1 MKKFFTLLLAVISTM
16 TAFAQ
21 TEPAIELQAEV
32 DGNTRTF
39 SIGLATEGTVQIDWG
54 NGEKVTSEKLPVYD
68 SKYSTM
74 TMKEVTGTVVGDGK
88 VKIYGDNIVGFGCP
102 SRVDGGAQVLSLD
115 VTKATAL
122 KDLTANANKLTSIDL
137 TKNTELE
144 KLTIANNQLTSIYIS
159 KCTKLTELIINN
171 NLLTAIDITKNQ
183 ALQNLTISQN
193 KFTGELDLSTNPAL
207 RNVYALN
214 MELNSVKI
222 GNNTASAP
230 RFSFNNNKL
239 TSIDASGIQ
248 DAGNATL
255 FLIGN
260 QLTEI
265 KLPSAKMNTLNIS
278 KNNFTLATLPAP
290 DATTATKKFTYAP
303 QNDYAIAESYKVG
316 DVLDLSSQTSA
327 TLNTQ
332 FAVYKSDKTALTEGT
347 DYTVADGKITFLTA
361 QEAVYV
367 TMSSALYSKFT
378 GTSIYKTTVT
388 KVEGSTGINAVTAQG
403 VKVSTAGNE
412 ISISG
417 LSQGDAVTVAN
428 LGGAV
433 VANFHANSANAH
445 VQAAKGLYIVSIN
458 GKAIKV
464 AL

>member
-54 NGEKVTSEKLPVYD
+54 NGEKVTSEVIPAFDGWNQVNV
-68 SKYSTM
+68 S
-74 TMKEVTGTVVGDGK
+74 GTVSGEGK
-88 VKIYGDNIVGFGCP
+88 VKIYGDNIVCFEC
-102 SRVDGGAQVLSLD
+102 SSTVKGAKVLSLD
-115 VTKATAL
+115 VTKATSL
-122 KDLTANANKLTSIDL
+122 KDLTANTNKLTAIDL
-137 TKNTELE
+137 TKNTELKE
-144 KLTIANNQLTSIYIS
+144 LNIDHNHLTSIDIS
-159 KCTKLTELIINN
+159 KCTQLTTLVINN

-183 ALQNLTISQN
+183 ALRTLKIGQN
-193 KFTGELDLSTNPAL
+193 KLAGELDLSTNPTIKA
-207 RNVYALN
+207 VYAFD

-222 GNNTASAP
+222 GNNTASNP
-230 RFSFNNNKL
+230 YFSFNYNKL
-239 TSIDASGIQ
+239 TSIDASGIN
-248 DAGNATL
+248 DAKNATL
-255 FLIGN
+255 LLIGN

-265 KLPSAKMNTLNIS
+265 KLPSAKMSILRIS

-290 DATTATKKFTYAP
+290 TVAKTFTYAP
-303 QNDYAIAESYKVG
+303 QNDYVIAESYKVG

-367 TMSSALYSKFT
+367 TMRSALYSMFT

-403 VKVSTAGNE
+403 VKISTAGNE
-412 ISISG
+412 ISITG

>member
-39 SIGLATEGTVQIDWG
+39 TIGLATEGTVQIDWG
-54 NGEKVTSEKLPVYD
+54 NGEKVTSEVIPAYD
-68 SKYSTM
+68 GYNQ
-74 TMKEVTGTVVGDGK
+74 VNVFGTVSGDGK
-88 VKIYGDNIVGFGCP
+88 VKIYGDNIVYFECS
-102 SRVDGGAQVLSLD
+102 SRVDGAQVLSLD
-115 VTKATAL
+115 VTKATTL
-122 KDLTANANKLTSIDL
+122 KDLTANTNKLTAIDL

-144 KLTIANNQLTSIYIS
+144 KLTINNNQLTSIDIS
-159 KCTKLTELIINN
+159 KCTKLTTLDITN

-183 ALQNLTISQN
+183 ALQTLRIGQN
-193 KFTGELDLSTNPAL
+193 KLTGDLDLSTNPTIKS
-207 RNVYALN
+207 VYALTN
-214 MELNSVKI
+214 ELTSVKI
-222 GNNTASAP
+222 GNNTASKP
-230 RFSFNNNKL
+230 YFSFNYNKL
-239 TSIDASGIQ
+239 TSIDASGIN
-248 DAGNATL
+248 DAKNATL

-265 KLPSAKMNTLNIS
+265 KLPATQMKSLNIS
-278 KNNFTLATLPAP
+278 KNNFTLATLP
-290 DATTATKKFTYAP
+290 DATTTAKGFTYAP
-303 QNDYAIAESYKVG
+303 QNDYVIAESYKVG

-367 TMSSALYSKFT
+367 TMSTALYSKFT
-378 GTSIYKTTVT
+378 GTSVYKTTIT

-403 VKVSTAGNE
+403 VKISTAGNE

>member
-1 MKKFFTLLLAVISTM
+1 MKKFFTLLLVVISTM

-32 DGNTRTF
+32 DGNTRTLT
-39 SIGLATEGTVQIDWG
+39 IGLGVEGTVQIDWG
-54 NGEKVTSEKLPVYD
+54 NGEKVTSEVIPAFDGWNQVN
-68 SKYSTM
+68 
-74 TMKEVTGTVVGDGK
+74 VFGTVSGDGK
-88 VKIYGDNIVGFGCP
+88 VKIYGDNIVFFECS
-102 SRVDGGAQVLSLD
+102 SRVDGAQVLSLD
-115 VTKATAL
+115 VTKATTL
-122 KDLTANANKLTSIDL
+122 KDLTANTNKLTSIDL

-144 KLTIANNQLTSIYIS
+144 KLTINNNQLTSIDIS
-159 KCTKLTELIINN
+159 KCTKLTTLDITN

-183 ALQNLTISQN
+183 ALQTLRISQN
-193 KFTGELDLSTNPAL
+193 KFAGELDLSTNPTIKL
-207 RNVYALN
+207 VYALG

-222 GNNTASAP
+222 GNNTASKP
-230 RFSFNNNKL
+230 LFSLNNNKL

-255 FLIGN
+255 NLVGN

-265 KLPSAKMNTLNIS
+265 KLPSAKMKTLNIS
-278 KNNFTLATLPAP
+278 KNNFTLATLP
-290 DATTATKKFTYAP
+290 DATTTAKGFTYAP
-303 QNDYAIAESYKVG
+303 QNDYVIAESYKVG

-332 FAVYKSDKTALTEGT
+332 FAVYKSNKTALTEGT

-367 TMSSALYSKFT
+367 TMSSALYSKFA
-378 GTSIYKTTVT
+378 GTNIYKTTVT

-445 VQAAKGLYIVSIN
+445 VQAAKGLYIVSVN

>member
-39 SIGLATEGTVQIDWG
+39 TIGLATEGTVQIDWG
-54 NGEKVTSEKLPVYD
+54 NGEKVTSEVIPAFSGNNWVNV
-68 SKYSTM
+68 S
-74 TMKEVTGTVVGDGK
+74 GTVSGDGK
-88 VKIYGDNIVGFGCP
+88 VKIYGDNIVYFECS
-102 SRVDGGAQVLSLD
+102 SRVDGAQVLSLD
-115 VTKATAL
+115 VTKATTL
-122 KDLTANANKLTSIDL
+122 KDLTAYTNKLASIDL
-137 TKNTELE
+137 TKSTELE
-144 KLTIANNQLTSIYIS
+144 KLTIYSNQLTSIDIS
-159 KCTKLTELIINN
+159 KCTKLTTLDITN

-183 ALQNLTISQN
+183 ALQTLKIGQN
-193 KFTGELDLSTNPAL
+193 KLAGELDLSTNPTIKA
-207 RNVYALN
+207 VYAFD

-222 GNNTASAP
+222 GNNTASKP
-230 RFSFNNNKL
+230 YFSFNYNKL
-239 TSIDASGIQ
+239 TSIDASGIN
-248 DAGNATL
+248 DTKNAIL

-265 KLPSAKMNTLNIS
+265 KLPSTKMKTLNIS

-290 DATTATKKFTYAP
+290 DATTTAKGFTYAP
-303 QNDYAIAESYKVG
+303 QNNYVIAESYKVG

-347 DYTVADGKITFLTA
+347 DYTVTDGKITFLTA

-417 LSQGDAVTVAN
+417 LAQGDAVIVAN

>member
-1 MKKFFTLLLAVISTM
+1 MKKIFTLLLAVISTM

-32 DGNTRTF
+32 DGNTRTLT
-39 SIGLATEGTVQIDWG
+39 IGLGVEGTVQIDWG
-54 NGEKVTSEKLPVYD
+54 NGEKVSSEVIPAYD
-68 SKYSTM
+68 DYNQ
-74 TMKEVTGTVVGDGK
+74 VNIYGTVSGDGK
-88 VKIYGDNIVGFGCP
+88 VKIYGDNIVYFECS
-102 SRVDGGAQVLSLD
+102 SRVDGAQVLSLD
-115 VTKATAL
+115 VTKATTL
-122 KDLTANANKLTSIDL
+122 KDLTANTNKLTSIDL
-137 TKNTELE
+137 TKNTELT
-144 KLTIANNQLTSIYIS
+144 KLTINNNQLTNIDIS
-159 KCTKLTELIINN
+159 KCTQLTTLDITN
-171 NLLTAIDITKNQ
+171 NLLAAIDITKNL
-183 ALQNLTISQN
+183 ALQTLRIGQN
-193 KFTGELDLSTNPAL
+193 KLAGELDLSTNPTIMS
-207 RNVYALN
+207 VYALKN
-214 MELNSVKI
+214 ELTSVKI
-222 GNNTASAP
+222 GNNTASKP
-230 RFSFNNNKL
+230 YFSFNENKL
-239 TSIDASGIQ
+239 TSFDASGIK

-255 FLIGN
+255 FLISN

-265 KLPSAKMNTLNIS
+265 TLPSTKMKSINIS
-278 KNNFTLATLPAP
+278 KNNFTIATLPA
-290 DATTATKKFTYAP
+290 TTVAKTLTYAP
-303 QNDYAIAESYKVG
+303 QADYAIAETYKVG
-316 DVLDLSSQTSA
+316 DVLDLSSLTNA

-332 FAVYKSDKTALTEGT
+332 FQVMKSDKTPLTEGT
-347 DYTVADGKITFLTA
+347 DYTIADGKITFLTA
-361 QEAVYV
+361 QDAVYI
-367 TMSSALYSKFT
+367 TMTSTLYPKFT
-378 GTSIYKTTVT
+378 GTNIYKTTVT

>member
-32 DGNTRTF
+32 DGNTRTLT
-39 SIGLATEGTVQIDWG
+39 IGLATEGTVQIDWG
-54 NGEKVTSEKLPVYD
+54 NGEKVTSENIPAYDGWIQVDVY
-68 SKYSTM
+68 
-74 TMKEVTGTVVGDGK
+74 GTVSGEGK
-88 VKIYGDNIVGFGCP
+88 VKIYGDNIVYFECS
-102 SRVDGGAQVLSLD
+102 SRVDGAQVLSLD

-122 KDLTANANKLTSIDL
+122 KDLTANTNKLTSIDL
-137 TKNTELE
+137 TKNIELT
-144 KLTIANNQLTSIYIS
+144 KLTINNNQLTNIDIS
-159 KCTKLTELIINN
+159 KCTQLTTLDISN

-183 ALQNLTISQN
+183 ALQTLRIGQN
-193 KFTGELDLSTNPAL
+193 KLTGELDLSTNPTIKL
-207 RNVYALN
+207 VYALG

-222 GNNTASAP
+222 GNNTASKP
-230 RFSFNNNKL
+230 LFSLNNNKL

-255 FLIGN
+255 NLMGN

-265 KLPSAKMNTLNIS
+265 KLPSAKMKTLNIS

-290 DATTATKKFTYAP
+290 DATTAARGFSYAP
-303 QNDYAIAESYKVG
+303 QNDYVIAESYKVG

-361 QEAVYV
+361 QEEVYV
-367 TMSSALYSKFT
+367 AMSSALYSKFT
-378 GTSIYKTTVT
+378 GTNIYKTTVT

-403 VKVSTAGNE
+403 VKVITAGNE

-433 VANFHANSANAH
+433 VASFHANSANAH

>member
-39 SIGLATEGTVQIDWG
+39 TIGLATEGTVQIDWG
-54 NGEKVTSEKLPVYD
+54 GNGEKVTSEVIPAYD
-68 SKYSTM
+68 GWNQVNVS
-74 TMKEVTGTVVGDGK
+74 GTVSGDRK
-88 VKIYGDNIVGFGCP
+88 VKIYGDNIVYFECS
-102 SRVDGGAQVLSLD
+102 SRVDGAQVLSLD
-115 VTKATAL
+115 VTKATTL
-122 KDLTANANKLTSIDL
+122 KDLTANTNKLASIDL

-144 KLTIANNQLTSIYIS
+144 KLTINNNQLTSIDIS
-159 KCTKLTELIINN
+159 KCTKLTTLDITN

-183 ALQNLTISQN
+183 ALQTLRIGQN
-193 KFTGELDLSTNPAL
+193 KLTGDLDLSTNPTIKS
-207 RNVYALN
+207 VYALTN
-214 MELNSVKI
+214 ELTSVKI
-222 GNNTASAP
+222 GNNTASKP
-230 RFSFNNNKL
+230 YFSFNYNKL
-239 TSIDASGIQ
+239 TSIDASGIN
-248 DAGNATL
+248 DAKNAIL

-265 KLPSAKMNTLNIS
+265 KLPSAQMKTLNIS
-278 KNNFTLATLPAP
+278 KNNFTLATLP
-290 DATTATKKFTYAP
+290 DATTAAKGFTYAP
-303 QNDYAIAESYKVG
+303 QNDYVIAESYKVG

-388 KVEGSTGINAVTAQG
+388 KVEGSTGINAVTAHG
-403 VKVSTAGNE
+403 VKISTAGNE

-464 AL
+464 SL

>member
-39 SIGLATEGTVQIDWG
+39 TIGLATEGTVQIDWG
-54 NGEKVTSEKLPVYD
+54 NGEKVTSEVIPAYD
-68 SKYSTM
+68 GYNQ
-74 TMKEVTGTVVGDGK
+74 VNVFGTVSGDGK
-88 VKIYGDNIVGFGCP
+88 VKIYGDNIVYFECS
-102 SRVDGGAQVLSLD
+102 SRVDGAQVLSLD
-115 VTKATAL
+115 VTKATTL
-122 KDLTANANKLTSIDL
+122 KDLTANTNKLASMDL

-144 KLTIANNQLTSIYIS
+144 KLTINNNQLTSIDIS
-159 KCTKLTELIINN
+159 KCTKLTTLDITN

-183 ALQNLTISQN
+183 ALQTLRIGQN
-193 KFTGELDLSTNPAL
+193 KLAGELDLSTIPTLKTVAAL
-207 RNVYALN
+207 TN
-214 MELNSVKI
+214 ELTSVKI
-222 GNNTASAP
+222 GNNTASKP
-230 RFSFNNNKL
+230 WFSFNYNKL
-239 TSIDASGIQ
+239 TSIDASGIN
-248 DAGNATL
+248 DAKNATL
-255 FLIGN
+255 FLTGN

-265 KLPSAKMNTLNIS
+265 KLPATQMKSLNIT

-290 DATTATKKFTYAP
+290 SVAKFFTYAP
-303 QNDYAIAESYKVG
+303 QNDYVIAESYKVG

-403 VKVSTAGNE
+403 VKISTAGNE

>member
-39 SIGLATEGTVQIDWG
+39 SIGLTTEGTVQIDWG
-54 NGEKVTSEKLPVYD
+54 NGEKVTSEVIPAFDGWNWVD
-68 SKYSTM
+68 IS
-74 TMKEVTGTVVGDGK
+74 GTVSGEGK
-88 VKIYGDNIVGFGCP
+88 VKIYGDNIVYFECS
-102 SRVDGGAQVLSLD
+102 SRVDGAQVLSLD
-115 VTKATAL
+115 VTKTTTL
-122 KDLTANANKLTSIDL
+122 KDLTANTNKLASIDL

-144 KLTIANNQLTSIYIS
+144 KLTIGNNQLTSIDIS
-159 KCTKLTELIINN
+159 KCTKLTTLDITN

-183 ALQNLTISQN
+183 ALQNLTISKN
-193 KFTGELDLSTNPAL
+193 KFAGELDLSTNPAL

-230 RFSFNNNKL
+230 RFSLNNNKL
-239 TSIDASGIQ
+239 TNIDASGIN
-248 DAGNATL
+248 DAKYATL
-255 FLIGN
+255 LLIGN

-265 KLPSAKMNTLNIS
+265 KLPSTKMKILNIS
-278 KNNFTLATLPAP
+278 KNNFTLATLP
-290 DATTATKKFTYAP
+290 DATTAAKNFTYAP

-403 VKVSTAGNE
+403 VKISTAGNE

>member
-54 NGEKVTSEKLPVYD
+54 NGEKVTSEVIPAFDGWNQVNV
-68 SKYSTM
+68 S
-74 TMKEVTGTVVGDGK
+74 GTVSGEGK
-88 VKIYGDNIVGFGCP
+88 VKIYGDNIVCFEC
-102 SRVDGGAQVLSLD
+102 SSTVKGAKVLSLD

-122 KDLTANANKLTSIDL
+122 KDLTANTNKLTSIDL

-144 KLTIANNQLTSIYIS
+144 KLTISNNQLTSIDIS
-159 KCTKLTELIINN
+159 KCTKLTTLDITN
-171 NLLTAIDITKNQ
+171 NLLAAIDITKNL
-183 ALQNLTISQN
+183 ALQTLRIGQN
-193 KFTGELDLSTNPAL
+193 KLAGELDLSTNPTLKTVVAL
-207 RNVYALN
+207 TN
-214 MELNSVKI
+214 ELTSVKI
-222 GNNTASAP
+222 GNNTASKP
-230 RFSFNNNKL
+230 WFSFNYNKL
-239 TSIDASGIQ
+239 TSIDASGIN
-248 DAGNATL
+248 DAKNATL

-265 KLPSAKMNTLNIS
+265 KLPATQMKSLNIT

-290 DATTATKKFTYAP
+290 SVAKFFTYAP
-303 QNDYAIAESYKVG
+303 QNDYVIAESYKVG

-445 VQAAKGLYIVSIN
+445 VQAAKGLYIVSVN

>member
-32 DGNTRTF
+32 DGNTRTLT
-39 SIGLATEGTVQIDWG
+39 IGLGVEGTVQIDWG
-54 NGEKVTSEKLPVYD
+54 NGEKVTSEVIPAYD
-68 SKYSTM
+68 GYNQ
-74 TMKEVTGTVVGDGK
+74 VNVFGTVSGDGK
-88 VKIYGDNIVGFGCP
+88 VKIYGDNIVYFECS
-102 SRVDGGAQVLSLD
+102 SRVDGAQVLSLD
-115 VTKATAL
+115 VTKATTL
-122 KDLTANANKLTSIDL
+122 KDLTANTNKLTAIDL

-144 KLTIANNQLTSIYIS
+144 KLTINNNQLTSIDIS
-159 KCTKLTELIINN
+159 KCTKLTTLDITN

-183 ALQNLTISQN
+183 ALQTLRIGQN
-193 KFTGELDLSTNPAL
+193 KFTGELDLSTNPTIKS
-207 RNVYALN
+207 VYAQTN
-214 MELNSVKI
+214 ELTAVKI
-222 GNNTASAP
+222 GNNTAKRP
-230 RFSFNNNKL
+230 NFSFNENKL
-239 TSIDASGIQ
+239 TSFDATGIE
-248 DAGNATL
+248 DAANAIL

-265 KLPSAKMNTLNIS
+265 KLPSMKMQALNIS
-278 KNNFTLATLPAP
+278 KNNFTLATLP
-290 DATTATKKFTYAP
+290 DATTAAKKFTYAP
-303 QNDYAIAESYKVG
+303 QNDYVIPESYKVG

-367 TMSSALYSKFT
+367 TMSSATYSKFT
-378 GTSIYKTTVT
+378 GTNIYKTTVT

-433 VANFHANSANAH
+433 VANFHASSANAH

>member
-39 SIGLATEGTVQIDWG
+39 SIGLATKGTVQIDWG
-54 NGEKVTSEKLPVYD
+54 NGEKVTSEVIPAFDGWNQVNV
-68 SKYSTM
+68 S
-74 TMKEVTGTVVGDGK
+74 GTVSGEGK
-88 VKIYGDNIVGFGCP
+88 VKIYGDNIVCFEC
-102 SRVDGGAQVLSLD
+102 SSTVKGAKVLSLD

-122 KDLTANANKLTSIDL
+122 KDLTANTNKLTAIDL

-144 KLTIANNQLTSIYIS
+144 KLYININQLTSIDIS
-159 KCTKLTELIINN
+159 KCTKLTTLNIEE

-183 ALQNLTISQN
+183 ALQTLRISQN
-193 KFTGELDLSTNPAL
+193 KFAGELDLSTNPTIKF
-207 RNVYALN
+207 VYALG

-230 RFSFNNNKL
+230 YFSFNNNKL

-255 FLIGN
+255 WLMGN

-265 KLPSAKMNTLNIS
+265 KLPSAKMKNLNIS

-290 DATTATKKFTYAP
+290 SVAKTFNYAP
-303 QNDYAIAESYKVG
+303 QNDYVIAESYKVG
-316 DVLDLSSQTSA
+316 DVLDLSSQTNA

-361 QEAVYV
+361 QETVYV

-388 KVEGSTGINAVTAQG
+388 KVEGSTGINVVTAQG

-445 VQAAKGLYIVSIN
+445 VQAAKGLYIVSVN

>member
-32 DGNTRTF
+32 DGNTRTLT
-39 SIGLATEGTVQIDWG
+39 IGLGVEGTVQIDWG
-54 NGEKVTSEKLPVYD
+54 NGEKVTSEVIPAYD
-68 SKYSTM
+68 GWNQVNVS
-74 TMKEVTGTVVGDGK
+74 GTVSGDGK
-88 VKIYGDNIVGFGCP
+88 VKIYGDNIVYFECS
-102 SRVDGGAQVLSLD
+102 SRKDGAKVLSLD
-115 VTKATAL
+115 VTKATTL
-122 KDLTANANKLTSIDL
+122 KDLTAYTNKLASIDL

-144 KLTIANNQLTSIYIS
+144 KLTIYSNQLTSIDIS
-159 KCTKLTELIINN
+159 KCTKLTTLDIKN

-183 ALQNLTISQN
+183 ALQYLAISEN
-193 KFTGELDLSTNPAL
+193 KFAGELDLSTNPAL

-222 GNNTASAP
+222 GNNTASKP
-230 RFSFNNNKL
+230 LFSLNNNKL

-255 FLIGN
+255 NLIDN

-265 KLPSAKMNTLNIS
+265 KLPSAKMKNLNIS
-278 KNNFTLATLPAP
+278 KNNFTLATLP
-290 DATTATKKFTYAP
+290 DATTAAKNFTYAP
-303 QNDYAIAESYKVG
+303 QNDYVIAESYKVG

-332 FAVYKSDKTALTEGT
+332 FAVYKSDKTALKEGT
-347 DYTVADGKITFLTA
+347 DYTVTDGKITFLTA

-367 TMSSALYSKFT
+367 TMSSALYSKFA
-378 GTSIYKTTVT
+378 GTSIYKTTIT

-403 VKVSTAGNE
+403 VKVSTVGNE

>member
-32 DGNTRTF
+32 DGNTRTLT
-39 SIGLATEGTVQIDWG
+39 IGLGVEGTVQIDWG
-54 NGEKVTSEKLPVYD
+54 NGEKVTSEVIPAYD
-68 SKYSTM
+68 GWNQ
-74 TMKEVTGTVVGDGK
+74 VNVFGTVSGDGK
-88 VKIYGDNIVGFGCP
+88 VKIYGDNIVYFECS
-102 SRVDGGAQVLSLD
+102 SRVDGAQVLSLD
-115 VTKATAL
+115 VTKATTL
-122 KDLTANANKLTSIDL
+122 KDLTANTNKLASIDL

-144 KLTIANNQLTSIYIS
+144 KLTINNNQLTSIDIS
-159 KCTKLTELIINN
+159 KCTKLTTLDITN

-183 ALQNLTISQN
+183 ALQTLRIGQN
-193 KFTGELDLSTNPAL
+193 KLAGELDLSTNPTIKS
-207 RNVYALN
+207 VYALTN
-214 MELNSVKI
+214 ELTSIKI
-222 GNNTASAP
+222 GNNTASKP
-230 RFSFNNNKL
+230 YFSFNYNKL
-239 TSIDASGIQ
+239 TSIDASGIN
-248 DAGNATL
+248 DAKNAIL

-265 KLPSAKMNTLNIS
+265 KLPSAQMKTLNIS
-278 KNNFTLATLPAP
+278 KNNFTLATLP
-290 DATTATKKFTYAP
+290 DATTTAKGFTYAP
-303 QNDYAIAESYKVG
+303 QNDYVIAESYKVG

>member
-32 DGNTRTF
+32 DGNTRTLT
-39 SIGLATEGTVQIDWG
+39 IGLGVEGTVQIDWG
-54 NGEKVTSEKLPVYD
+54 NGEKVTSEVIPAFDGWNQVD
-68 SKYSTM
+68 VS
-74 TMKEVTGTVVGDGK
+74 GTVSGDGK
-88 VKIYGDNIVGFGCP
+88 VKIYGDNIVYFECS
-102 SRVDGGAQVLSLD
+102 SRVDGAQVLSLD
-115 VTKATAL
+115 VTKATTL
-122 KDLTANANKLTSIDL
+122 KDLTANTNKLASIDL

-144 KLTIANNQLTSIYIS
+144 KLTINNNQLTSIDIS
-159 KCTKLTELIINN
+159 KCTKLTTLDITN

-183 ALQNLTISQN
+183 ALQTLRIGQN
-193 KFTGELDLSTNPAL
+193 KLTGDLDLSTNPTIKS
-207 RNVYALN
+207 VYALTN
-214 MELNSVKI
+214 ELTSIKI
-222 GNNTASAP
+222 GNNTASKP
-230 RFSFNNNKL
+230 YFSFNYNKL
-239 TSIDASGIQ
+239 TSIDASGIN
-248 DAGNATL
+248 DAKNAIL

-265 KLPSAKMNTLNIS
+265 KLPSAQMKTLNIS
-278 KNNFTLATLPAP
+278 KNNFTLATLP
-290 DATTATKKFTYAP
+290 DATTAAKGFTYAP
-303 QNDYAIAESYKVG
+303 QNDYVIAESYKVG

-403 VKVSTAGNE
+403 VKVSTAGNA

>member
-39 SIGLATEGTVQIDWG
+39 TIGLATEGTVQIDWG
-54 NGEKVTSEKLPVYD
+54 NGEKVTSEVIPAFDGWNQVNVY
-68 SKYSTM
+68 
-74 TMKEVTGTVVGDGK
+74 GTVSGEGK
-88 VKIYGDNIVGFGCP
+88 VKIYGDNIVYFECS
-102 SRVDGGAQVLSLD
+102 SRVDGAQILSLD

-122 KDLTANANKLTSIDL
+122 KDLTANTNKLTAIDL

-144 KLTIANNQLTSIYIS
+144 KLTIGNNQLTSIDIS
-159 KCTKLTELIINN
+159 KCTKLTTLDITN

-183 ALQNLTISQN
+183 ALQYLTISQN

-230 RFSFNNNKL
+230 RFSLNNNKL
-239 TSIDASGIQ
+239 TNIDASGIN
-248 DAGNATL
+248 DAKNATL

-265 KLPSAKMNTLNIS
+265 KLPANQIKSLNIT
-278 KNNFTLATLPAP
+278 KNNFTLATLP
-290 DATTATKKFTYAP
+290 DATTAAKNFTYAP
-303 QNDYAIAESYKVG
+303 QNDYVITESYKVG

-332 FAVYKSDKTALTEGT
+332 FAVYKSDKTALTKGT

-378 GTSIYKTTVT
+378 GTNIYKTTVT

-403 VKVSTAGNE
+403 VKVSTAGNA

>member
-1 MKKFFTLLLAVISTM
+1 MI
-16 TAFAQ
+16 
-21 TEPAIELQAEV
+21 PAY
-32 DGNTRTF
+32 DGWNQVNV
-39 SIGLATEGTVQIDWG
+39 SGTV
-54 NGEKVTSEKLPVYD
+54 S
-68 SKYSTM
+68 
-74 TMKEVTGTVVGDGK
+74 GDGK
-88 VKIYGDNIVGFGCP
+88 VKIYGDNIVYFECS
-102 SRVDGGAQVLSLD
+102 SRVDGAQVLSLD
-115 VTKATAL
+115 VTKATTL
-122 KDLTANANKLTSIDL
+122 KDLTANTNKLASIDL

-144 KLTIANNQLTSIYIS
+144 KLTINNNQLTSIDIS
-159 KCTKLTELIINN
+159 KCTKLTTLDITN

-183 ALQNLTISQN
+183 ALQTLRIGQN
-193 KFTGELDLSTNPAL
+193 KLAGELDLSTNPTIKS
-207 RNVYALN
+207 VYALN
-214 MELNSVKI
+214 MDLNSVKI
-222 GNNTASAP
+222 GNNTASKP
-230 RFSFNNNKL
+230 YFSFNYNKL
-239 TSIDASGIQ
+239 TSIDASGIN
-248 DAGNATL
+248 DAKNAIL

-265 KLPSAKMNTLNIS
+265 KLPSMKMKTLNIS
-278 KNNFTLATLPAP
+278 KNNFTLATLPGP
-290 DATTATKKFTYAP
+290 DATTAAKGFTYAP

-316 DVLDLSSQTSA
+316 DVLDLSSQTNA

-361 QEAVYV
+361 QDAVYI
-367 TMSSALYSKFT
+367 TMTSTLYPKFT
-378 GTSIYKTTVT
+378 GTNIYKTTVT

>member
-39 SIGLATEGTVQIDWG
+39 TIGLATEGTVQIDWG
-54 NGEKVTSEKLPVYD
+54 GNGEKVTSEVIPAYD
-68 SKYSTM
+68 GWNQVNVS
-74 TMKEVTGTVVGDGK
+74 GTVSGDGK
-88 VKIYGDNIVGFGCP
+88 VKIYGDNIVYFECS
-102 SRVDGGAQVLSLD
+102 SRVDGAQVLSLD
-115 VTKATAL
+115 VTKATTL
-122 KDLTANANKLTSIDL
+122 KDLTANTNKLASIDL

-144 KLTIANNQLTSIYIS
+144 KLTINNNQLTSIDIS
-159 KCTKLTELIINN
+159 KCTKLTTLDITN

-183 ALQNLTISQN
+183 ALQTLRIGQN
-193 KFTGELDLSTNPAL
+193 KLTGDLDLSTNPTIKS
-207 RNVYALN
+207 VYAQTN
-214 MELNSVKI
+214 ELTAVKI
-222 GNNTASAP
+222 GNNTAKRP
-230 RFSFNNNKL
+230 NFSFNENKL
-239 TSIDASGIQ
+239 TSFDATGIE
-248 DAGNATL
+248 DAANAIL

-265 KLPSAKMNTLNIS
+265 KLPSMKMQTLNIS
-278 KNNFTLATLPAP
+278 KNNFTLATLP
-290 DATTATKKFTYAP
+290 DATTAAKKFTYAP
-303 QNDYAIAESYKVG
+303 QNDYVIAESYKVG

-388 KVEGSTGINAVTAQG
+388 KVEGSTGINVVTAQG

>member
-39 SIGLATEGTVQIDWG
+39 TIGLGVEGTVQIDWG
-54 NGEKVTSEKLPVYD
+54 NGEKVTSEVIPAYD
-68 SKYSTM
+68 GYNQ
-74 TMKEVTGTVVGDGK
+74 VNVFGTVSGDGK
-88 VKIYGDNIVGFGCP
+88 VKIYGDNIVYFECS
-102 SRVDGGAQVLSLD
+102 SRVDGAQVLSLD
-115 VTKATAL
+115 VTKATTL
-122 KDLTANANKLTSIDL
+122 KDLTANTNKLASIDL

-144 KLTIANNQLTSIYIS
+144 KLTINNNQLTSIDIS
-159 KCTKLTELIINN
+159 KCTKLTTLDITN

-183 ALQNLTISQN
+183 TLQTLRIGQN
-193 KFTGELDLSTNPAL
+193 KLTGDLDLSTNPTIKS
-207 RNVYALN
+207 VYALTN
-214 MELNSVKI
+214 ELTSVKI
-222 GNNTASAP
+222 GNNTASKP
-230 RFSFNNNKL
+230 YFSFNYNKL
-239 TSIDASGIQ
+239 TSIDASGIN
-248 DAGNATL
+248 DAKNAIL

-265 KLPSAKMNTLNIS
+265 KLPSAQMKTLNIS

-290 DATTATKKFTYAP
+290 DATTTAKGFTYAP
-303 QNDYAIAESYKVG
+303 QNDYVIAESYKVG

-332 FAVYKSDKTALTEGT
+332 FAVYKSDKTALTKGT

-433 VANFHANSANAH
+433 VANFHASSANAH

>member
-1 MKKFFTLLLAVISTM
+1 MLAVISTM

-32 DGNTRTF
+32 DGNTRTLT
-39 SIGLATEGTVQIDWG
+39 IGLATEGTVQIDWG
-54 NGEKVTSEKLPVYD
+54 NGEKVTSEVIPAFNGWNQVNV
-68 SKYSTM
+68 S
-74 TMKEVTGTVVGDGK
+74 GTVSGEGK
-88 VKIYGDNIVGFGCP
+88 VKIYGDNIVCFEC
-102 SRVDGGAQVLSLD
+102 SSTVKGAKVLSLD

-122 KDLTANANKLTSIDL
+122 KDLTANTNKLTAIDL

-144 KLTIANNQLTSIYIS
+144 KLYININQLTSIDIS
-159 KCTKLTELIINN
+159 KCTKLTTLNIEE

-183 ALQNLTISQN
+183 ALQTLRISQN
-193 KFTGELDLSTNPAL
+193 KFAGELDLSTNPTIKF
-207 RNVYALN
+207 VYALG

-230 RFSFNNNKL
+230 YFSFNNNKL

-255 FLIGN
+255 WLMGN

-265 KLPSAKMNTLNIS
+265 KLPSAKMKNLNIS

-290 DATTATKKFTYAP
+290 SVAKTFNYAP
-303 QNDYAIAESYKVG
+303 QNDYVIAESYKVG
-316 DVLDLSSQTSA
+316 DVLDLSSQTNA

-388 KVEGSTGINAVTAQG
+388 KVEGSTGINVVTAQG

-445 VQAAKGLYIVSIN
+445 VQAAKGLYIVSVN

>member
-54 NGEKVTSEKLPVYD
+54 NGEKVTSEVIPAFDGWNQVNV
-68 SKYSTM
+68 S
-74 TMKEVTGTVVGDGK
+74 GTVSGEGK
-88 VKIYGDNIVGFGCP
+88 VKIYGDNIVCFEC
-102 SRVDGGAQVLSLD
+102 SSTVKGAKVLSLD

-122 KDLTANANKLTSIDL
+122 KDLTANTNKLTSIDL

-144 KLTIANNQLTSIYIS
+144 KLTISNNQLTSIDIS
-159 KCTKLTELIINN
+159 KCTKLTTLDITN
-171 NLLTAIDITKNQ
+171 NLLAAIDITKNL
-183 ALQNLTISQN
+183 ALQTLRIGQN
-193 KFTGELDLSTNPAL
+193 KLAGELDLSTNPTLKTVAAL
-207 RNVYALN
+207 TN
-214 MELNSVKI
+214 ELTSVKI
-222 GNNTASAP
+222 GNNTASKP
-230 RFSFNNNKL
+230 WFSFNYNKL
-239 TSIDASGIQ
+239 TSIDASGIN
-248 DAGNATL
+248 DAKNATL

-265 KLPSAKMNTLNIS
+265 KLPATQMKSLNIT

-290 DATTATKKFTYAP
+290 SVAKFFTYAP
-303 QNDYAIAESYKVG
+303 QNDYVIAESYKVG

-403 VKVSTAGNE
+403 VKISTAGNE

>member
-21 TEPAIELQAEV
+21 TKPAIELQAEV
-32 DGNTRTF
+32 DGNTRTLT
-39 SIGLATEGTVQIDWG
+39 IGLGVEGTLQIDWG
-54 NGEKVTSEKLPVYD
+54 NGEKVTSEVIPAYD
-68 SKYSTM
+68 GWNQ
-74 TMKEVTGTVVGDGK
+74 VNVFGTVSGDGK
-88 VKIYGDNIVGFGCP
+88 VKIYGDNIVYFECS
-102 SRVDGGAQVLSLD
+102 SRVDGAQVLSLD
-115 VTKATAL
+115 VTKATTL
-122 KDLTANANKLTSIDL
+122 KDLTANTNKLASIDL

-144 KLTIANNQLTSIYIS
+144 KLTINNNQLTSIDIS
-159 KCTKLTELIINN
+159 KCTKLTTLDITN

-183 ALQNLTISQN
+183 ALQTLRIGQN
-193 KFTGELDLSTNPAL
+193 KLAGELDLSTNPTIKS
-207 RNVYALN
+207 VYALTN
-214 MELNSVKI
+214 ELTSIKI
-222 GNNTASAP
+222 GNNTASKP
-230 RFSFNNNKL
+230 YFSFNYNKL
-239 TSIDASGIQ
+239 TSIDASGIN
-248 DAGNATL
+248 DAKNAIL

-265 KLPSAKMNTLNIS
+265 KLPSAQMKTLNIS
-278 KNNFTLATLPAP
+278 KNNFTLATLP
-290 DATTATKKFTYAP
+290 DATTTAKGFTYAP
-303 QNDYAIAESYKVG
+303 QNDYVIAESYKVG

-388 KVEGSTGINAVTAQG
+388 KVEGSTGINVVTVQG

-445 VQAAKGLYIVSIN
+445 VQAAKGLYIVSVN

>member
-32 DGNTRTF
+32 DGNTRTLT
-39 SIGLATEGTVQIDWG
+39 IGLATKGTVQIDWG
-54 NGEKVTSEKLPVYD
+54 NGEKVTSENIPAYDGWNQVDVY
-68 SKYSTM
+68 
-74 TMKEVTGTVVGDGK
+74 GTVSGEGK
-88 VKIYGDNIVGFGCP
+88 VKIYGDNIVYFECS
-102 SRVDGGAQVLSLD
+102 SRVDGAQVLSLD

-122 KDLTANANKLTSIDL
+122 KDLTANTNKLTSIDL
-137 TKNTELE
+137 TKNIELT
-144 KLTIANNQLTSIYIS
+144 KLTINNNQLTNIDIS
-159 KCTKLTELIINN
+159 KCTQLTTLDISN

-183 ALQNLTISQN
+183 ALQTLRIGQN
-193 KFTGELDLSTNPAL
+193 KLTGELDLSTNPTIKL
-207 RNVYALN
+207 VYALG

-222 GNNTASAP
+222 GNNTASKP
-230 RFSFNNNKL
+230 LFSLNNNKL

-255 FLIGN
+255 NLMGN

-265 KLPSAKMNTLNIS
+265 KLPSAKMKTLNIS

-290 DATTATKKFTYAP
+290 DATTAARGFSYAP
-303 QNDYAIAESYKVG
+303 QNDYVIAESYKVG

-361 QEAVYV
+361 QEEVYV
-367 TMSSALYSKFT
+367 AMSSALYSKFT
-378 GTSIYKTTVT
+378 GTNIYKTTVT

-403 VKVSTAGNE
+403 VKVITAGNE

-433 VANFHANSANAH
+433 VASFHANSANAH

>member
-32 DGNTRTF
+32 DGNTRTLT
-39 SIGLATEGTVQIDWG
+39 IGLGVEGTVQIDWG
-54 NGEKVTSEKLPVYD
+54 NGEKVTSEVIPAYD
-68 SKYSTM
+68 GWNQVNVS
-74 TMKEVTGTVVGDGK
+74 GTVSGDGK
-88 VKIYGDNIVGFGCP
+88 VKIYGDNIVCFEC
-102 SRVDGGAQVLSLD
+102 SSTVKGAQVLSLD
-115 VTKATAL
+115 VTKATTL
-122 KDLTANANKLTSIDL
+122 KDLTANTNKLASIDL

-144 KLTIANNQLTSIYIS
+144 KLTINNNQLTSIDIS
-159 KCTKLTELIINN
+159 KCTKLTTLDITN

-183 ALQNLTISQN
+183 ALQTLRIGQN
-193 KFTGELDLSTNPAL
+193 KLTGDLDLSTNPTIKS
-207 RNVYALN
+207 VYALTN
-214 MELNSVKI
+214 ELTSVKI
-222 GNNTASAP
+222 GNNTASKP
-230 RFSFNNNKL
+230 YFSFNYNKL
-239 TSIDASGIQ
+239 TSIDASGIN
-248 DAGNATL
+248 DAKNAIL

-265 KLPSAKMNTLNIS
+265 KLPSAQMKTLNIS
-278 KNNFTLATLPAP
+278 KNNFTLATLP
-290 DATTATKKFTYAP
+290 DATTAAKGFTYAP
-303 QNDYAIAESYKVG
+303 QNDYVIAESYKVG

-403 VKVSTAGNE
+403 VKISTAGNE

>member
-16 TAFAQ
+16 TAFSQ
-21 TEPAIELQAEV
+21 TEPAIELKAEV

-39 SIGLATEGTVQIDWG
+39 TIGLATEGTVQIDWG
-54 NGEKVTSEKLPVYD
+54 NGEKVTSEVIPAFDGWNQVD
-68 SKYSTM
+68 VS
-74 TMKEVTGTVVGDGK
+74 GTVSGDGK
-88 VKIYGDNIVGFGCP
+88 VKIYGDNIVYFECS
-102 SRVDGGAQVLSLD
+102 SRVDGAQVLSLD

-144 KLTIANNQLTSIYIS
+144 KLYININQLTSIDIS
-159 KCTKLTELIINN
+159 KCTKLTTLNIEE

-183 ALQNLTISQN
+183 ALQTLRISQN
-193 KFTGELDLSTNPAL
+193 KFAGELDLSTNPAL
-207 RNVYALN
+207 KYVYALN
-214 MELNSVKI
+214 MDLNSVKI
-222 GNNTASAP
+222 GNNTASKP
-230 RFSFNNNKL
+230 YFSFNYNKL
-239 TSIDASGIQ
+239 TSIDASGIN
-248 DAGNATL
+248 DAKNATL
-255 FLIGN
+255 LLIGN

-265 KLPSAKMNTLNIS
+265 KLPSAKMSILRIS

-290 DATTATKKFTYAP
+290 TVAKTFTYAP
-303 QNDYAIAESYKVG
+303 QNDYVIAESYKVG

-332 FAVYKSDKTALTEGT
+332 FAVYKSDKTALTEEGT

-417 LSQGDAVTVAN
+417 LAQGDAVTVAN

>member
-21 TEPAIELQAEV
+21 TESAIELQAEV

-39 SIGLATEGTVQIDWG
+39 TIGLATEGTVQIDWG
-54 NGEKVTSEKLPVYD
+54 NGEKVTSEVIPAFNGWNQVD
-68 SKYSTM
+68 VS
-74 TMKEVTGTVVGDGK
+74 GTVSGEGK
-88 VKIYGDNIVGFGCP
+88 VKIYGDNIVYFECS
-102 SRVDGGAQVLSLD
+102 SRVDGAQVLSLD
-115 VTKATAL
+115 VTKATTL
-122 KDLTANANKLTSIDL
+122 KDLTANTNKLTSIDL
-137 TKNTELE
+137 TKNTELT
-144 KLTIANNQLTSIYIS
+144 KLTINNNQLTNIDIS
-159 KCTKLTELIINN
+159 KCTQLTTLDITN
-171 NLLTAIDITKNQ
+171 NLLAAIDITKNL
-183 ALQNLTISQN
+183 ALQTLRIGQN
-193 KFTGELDLSTNPAL
+193 KLAGELDLSTNPTIMS
-207 RNVYALN
+207 VYALKN
-214 MELNSVKI
+214 ELTSVKI
-222 GNNTASAP
+222 GNNTASKP
-230 RFSFNNNKL
+230 YFSFNENKL
-239 TSIDASGIQ
+239 TSFDASGIK

-255 FLIGN
+255 FLISN

-265 KLPSAKMNTLNIS
+265 TLPSTKMKSINIS
-278 KNNFTLATLPAP
+278 KNNFTIATLPA
-290 DATTATKKFTYAP
+290 TTVAKTLTYAP
-303 QNDYAIAESYKVG
+303 QADYAIAETYKVG
-316 DVLDLSSQTSA
+316 DVLDLSSLTNA

-332 FAVYKSDKTALTEGT
+332 FQVMKSDKTPLTEGT
-347 DYTVADGKITFLTA
+347 DYTIADGKITFLTA
-361 QEAVYV
+361 QDAVYI
-367 TMSSALYSKFT
+367 TMTSTLYPKFT
-378 GTSIYKTTVT
+378 GTNIYKTTVT

>member
-32 DGNTRTF
+32 DGNTRTLT
-39 SIGLATEGTVQIDWG
+39 IGLGVEGTVQIDWG
-54 NGEKVTSEKLPVYD
+54 NGEKVTSEVIPAFNGWNGVD
-68 SKYSTM
+68 IS
-74 TMKEVTGTVVGDGK
+74 GTVSGEGK
-88 VKIYGDNIVGFGCP
+88 VKIYGDNIVFFECS
-102 SRVDGGAQVLSLD
+102 SREDGAQVLSLD

-122 KDLTANANKLTSIDL
+122 KELTANTNKLTSIDL
-137 TKNTELE
+137 TKNTEL
-144 KLTIANNQLTSIYIS
+144 KQLTISDNQLTSIDIS
-159 KCTKLTELIINN
+159 KCTKLTYLDINY

-183 ALQNLTISQN
+183 ALKNLQINYN
-193 KFTGELDLSTNPAL
+193 KFAGELDLSTNPTIKL
-207 RNVYALN
+207 VYALG

-230 RFSFNNNKL
+230 LFRLNNNKL

-255 FLIGN
+255 NLTGN

-265 KLPSAKMNTLNIS
+265 KLPSAKMRILNIF

-290 DATTATKKFTYAP
+290 TVAKTFNYAP
-303 QNDYAIAESYKVG
+303 QNDYVIAESYKVG
-316 DVLDLSSQTSA
+316 DVLDLSSQTNA

-403 VKVSTAGNE
+403 VKISTAGNE

>member
-39 SIGLATEGTVQIDWG
+39 TIGLATEGTVQIDWG
-54 NGEKVTSEKLPVYD
+54 GNGEKVTSEVIPAYVGWNQVNV
-68 SKYSTM
+68 S
-74 TMKEVTGTVVGDGK
+74 GTVSGDGK
-88 VKIYGDNIVGFGCP
+88 VKIYGDNIVYFECS
-102 SRVDGGAQVLSLD
+102 SRVDGAQVLSLD
-115 VTKATAL
+115 VTKATTL
-122 KDLTANANKLTSIDL
+122 KDLTANTNKLASIDL

-144 KLTIANNQLTSIYIS
+144 KLTINNNQLTSIDIS
-159 KCTKLTELIINN
+159 KCTKLTTLDITN

-183 ALQNLTISQN
+183 ALQTLRIGQN
-193 KFTGELDLSTNPAL
+193 KLAGELDLSTNPTIKS
-207 RNVYALN
+207 VYALTN
-214 MELNSVKI
+214 ELTSVKI
-222 GNNTASAP
+222 GNNTASKP
-230 RFSFNNNKL
+230 YFSFNYNKL
-239 TSIDASGIQ
+239 TSIDASGIN
-248 DAGNATL
+248 DAKNAIL

-265 KLPSAKMNTLNIS
+265 KLPSMKMKTLNIS
-278 KNNFTLATLPAP
+278 KNNFTLATLPGP
-290 DATTATKKFTYAP
+290 DATTAAKGFTYAP

-316 DVLDLSSQTSA
+316 DVLDLSSQTNA

-445 VQAAKGLYIVSIN
+445 VQAAKGLYIVSVN

>member
-1 MKKFFTLLLAVISTM
+1 MI
-16 TAFAQ
+16 
-21 TEPAIELQAEV
+21 PAY
-32 DGNTRTF
+32 DGWNQVNV
-39 SIGLATEGTVQIDWG
+39 SGTV
-54 NGEKVTSEKLPVYD
+54 S
-68 SKYSTM
+68 
-74 TMKEVTGTVVGDGK
+74 GDGK
-88 VKIYGDNIVGFGCP
+88 VKIYGDNIVYFECS
-102 SRVDGGAQVLSLD
+102 SRVDGAQVLSLD
-115 VTKATAL
+115 VTKATTL
-122 KDLTANANKLTSIDL
+122 KDLTANTNKLASIDL

-144 KLTIANNQLTSIYIS
+144 KLTINNNQLTSIDIS
-159 KCTKLTELIINN
+159 KCTKLTTLDITN

-183 ALQNLTISQN
+183 ALQTLRIGQN
-193 KFTGELDLSTNPAL
+193 KLTGDLDLSTNPTIKS
-207 RNVYALN
+207 VYALTN
-214 MELNSVKI
+214 ELTSVKI
-222 GNNTASAP
+222 GNNTASKP
-230 RFSFNNNKL
+230 YFSFNYNKL
-239 TSIDASGIQ
+239 TSIDASGIN
-248 DAGNATL
+248 DAKNAIL

-265 KLPSAKMNTLNIS
+265 KLPSAQMKTLNIS
-278 KNNFTLATLPAP
+278 KNNFTLATLP
-290 DATTATKKFTYAP
+290 DATTAAKGFTYAP
-303 QNDYAIAESYKVG
+303 QNDYVIAESYKVG
-316 DVLDLSSQTSA
+316 VVLDLSSQTSA

-388 KVEGSTGINAVTAQG
+388 KVEGSTGINAVTAHG
-403 VKVSTAGNE
+403 VKISTAGNE

-464 AL
+464 SL

>member
-39 SIGLATEGTVQIDWG
+39 TIGLATEGTVQIDWG
-54 NGEKVTSEKLPVYD
+54 GNGEKVTSEVIPAYD
-68 SKYSTM
+68 GWNQVNVS
-74 TMKEVTGTVVGDGK
+74 GTVSGDGK
-88 VKIYGDNIVGFGCP
+88 VKIYGDNIVYFECS
-102 SRVDGGAQVLSLD
+102 SRVDGAQVLSLD
-115 VTKATAL
+115 VTKATTL
-122 KDLTANANKLTSIDL
+122 KDLTANTNKLASIDL

-144 KLTIANNQLTSIYIS
+144 KLTINNNQLTSIDIS
-159 KCTKLTELIINN
+159 KCTKLTTLDITN

-183 ALQNLTISQN
+183 ALQTLRIGQN
-193 KFTGELDLSTNPAL
+193 KLTGDLDLSTNPTIKS
-207 RNVYALN
+207 VYALTN
-214 MELNSVKI
+214 ELTSVKI
-222 GNNTASAP
+222 GNNTASKP
-230 RFSFNNNKL
+230 YFSFNYNKL
-239 TSIDASGIQ
+239 TSIDASGIN
-248 DAGNATL
+248 DAKNAIL

-265 KLPSAKMNTLNIS
+265 KLPATQMKSLNIT

-290 DATTATKKFTYAP
+290 SVAKFFTYAP
-303 QNDYAIAESYKVG
+303 QNDYVIAESYKVG
-316 DVLDLSSQTSA
+316 DILDLSSQTSA

-367 TMSSALYSKFT
+367 TMSSALYKFT

>member
-16 TAFAQ
+16 TAFSQ
-21 TEPAIELQAEV
+21 TEPAIELKAEV

-39 SIGLATEGTVQIDWG
+39 TIGLATEGTVQIDWG
-54 NGEKVTSEKLPVYD
+54 NGEKVTSENIPVYD
-68 SKYSTM
+68 GYNQVD
-74 TMKEVTGTVVGDGK
+74 VTGTVSGEGK
-88 VKIYGDNIVGFGCP
+88 VKIYGDNIVYFDCS
-102 SRVDGGAQVLSLD
+102 SRVDGVQVLSLD
-115 VTKATAL
+115 VTKATTL
-122 KDLTANANKLTSIDL
+122 KDLTANTNKLTSIDL

-144 KLTIANNQLTSIYIS
+144 KLTINNNQLTSIDIS
-159 KCTKLTELIINN
+159 KCTKLTTLDITN
-171 NLLTAIDITKNQ
+171 NLLAAIDITENQ
-183 ALQNLTISQN
+183 ALQTLRIGQN
-193 KFTGELDLSTNPAL
+193 KLAGELDLSTNPTLKTVAAPT
-207 RNVYALN
+207 N
-214 MELNSVKI
+214 ELTSVKI
-222 GNNTASAP
+222 GNNTASKP
-230 RFSFNNNKL
+230 WFSFNYNKL
-239 TSIDASGIQ
+239 TSIDASGIN
-248 DAGNATL
+248 DAKNATL
-255 FLIGN
+255 LLIGN

-265 KLPSAKMNTLNIS
+265 KLPSAKMSILRIS

-290 DATTATKKFTYAP
+290 SVAKFFTYAP
-303 QNDYAIAESYKVG
+303 QNDYVIAESYKVG

-417 LSQGDAVTVAN
+417 LAQGDAVIVAN

>member
-39 SIGLATEGTVQIDWG
+39 TIGLATEGTVQIDWG
-54 NGEKVTSEKLPVYD
+54 GNGEKVTSEVIPAYD
-68 SKYSTM
+68 GWNQVNVS
-74 TMKEVTGTVVGDGK
+74 GTVSGDGK
-88 VKIYGDNIVGFGCP
+88 VKIYGDNIVYFECS
-102 SRVDGGAQVLSLD
+102 SRVDGAQVLSLD
-115 VTKATAL
+115 VTKTTTL
-122 KDLTANANKLTSIDL
+122 KDLTANTNKLASIDL

-144 KLTIANNQLTSIYIS
+144 KLTINNNQLISIDIS
-159 KCTKLTELIINN
+159 KCTKLTTLDITN

-183 ALQNLTISQN
+183 ALQTLRIGQN
-193 KFTGELDLSTNPAL
+193 KLTGDLDLSTNPTIKS
-207 RNVYALN
+207 VYALTN
-214 MELNSVKI
+214 ELTSVKI
-222 GNNTASAP
+222 GNNTASKP
-230 RFSFNNNKL
+230 YFSFNYNKL
-239 TSIDASGIQ
+239 TSIDASGIN
-248 DAGNATL
+248 DAKNAIL

-265 KLPSAKMNTLNIS
+265 KLPSAQMKTLNIS
-278 KNNFTLATLPAP
+278 KNNFTLATLP
-290 DATTATKKFTYAP
+290 DATTAAKGFTYAP
-303 QNDYAIAESYKVG
+303 QNNYVIAESYKVG

-388 KVEGSTGINAVTAQG
+388 KVEGSTGINAVTAQE

>member
-39 SIGLATEGTVQIDWG
+39 TIGLGVEGTVQIDWG
-54 NGEKVTSEKLPVYD
+54 NGEKVTSEVIPAFDGWNQVD
-68 SKYSTM
+68 VS
-74 TMKEVTGTVVGDGK
+74 GTVSGDGK
-88 VKIYGDNIVGFGCP
+88 VKIYGDNIVYFECS
-102 SRVDGGAQVLSLD
+102 SRVDGAQVLSLD

-144 KLTIANNQLTSIYIS
+144 KLYININQLTSIDIS
-159 KCTKLTELIINN
+159 KCTKLTTLDINN

-183 ALQNLTISQN
+183 ALQTLRIGQN
-193 KFTGELDLSTNPAL
+193 KLTGELDLSTNPTIKS
-207 RNVYALN
+207 VYAQTN
-214 MELNSVKI
+214 ELTSVKI
-222 GNNTASAP
+222 GNNTASKP
-230 RFSFNNNKL
+230 TFSFNENKL
-239 TSIDASGIQ
+239 TSIDASGIN
-248 DAGNATL
+248 DAKNAIL

-265 KLPSAKMNTLNIS
+265 KLPSAKISILRIS

-290 DATTATKKFTYAP
+290 DATTAAKNFTYAP
-303 QNDYAIAESYKVG
+303 QNDYVIAESYKVG

-361 QEAVYV
+361 QDAVYI
-367 TMSSALYSKFT
+367 TMTSTLYPKFT
-378 GTSIYKTTVT
+378 GTNIYKTTVT

-464 AL
+464 AF

>member
-32 DGNTRTF
+32 DGNTRTLT
-39 SIGLATEGTVQIDWG
+39 IGLGVEGTVQIDWG
-54 NGEKVTSEKLPVYD
+54 NGEKVTSEVIPAFDGWNQVD
-68 SKYSTM
+68 VS
-74 TMKEVTGTVVGDGK
+74 GTVSGDGK
-88 VKIYGDNIVGFGCP
+88 VKIYGDNIVYFECS
-102 SRVDGGAQVLSLD
+102 SRVDGAQVLSLD

-144 KLTIANNQLTSIYIS
+144 KLYININQLTSIDIS
-159 KCTKLTELIINN
+159 KCTKLTTLDITN

-183 ALQNLTISQN
+183 ALQTLRIGQN
-193 KFTGELDLSTNPAL
+193 KLAGELDLSTNPTIKS
-207 RNVYALN
+207 VYALTN
-214 MELNSVKI
+214 ELTSVKI
-222 GNNTASAP
+222 GNNTASKP
-230 RFSFNNNKL
+230 YFSFNYNKL
-239 TSIDASGIQ
+239 TSIDASGIN
-248 DAGNATL
+248 DAKNAIL

-265 KLPSAKMNTLNIS
+265 KLPSMKMKTLNIS
-278 KNNFTLATLPAP
+278 KNNFTLATLPGP
-290 DATTATKKFTYAP
+290 DATTAAKGFTYAP

-316 DVLDLSSQTSA
+316 DVLDLSSQTNA

-388 KVEGSTGINAVTAQG
+388 KVEGSTGINAVTAQE

>member
-32 DGNTRTF
+32 DGNTRTLT
-39 SIGLATEGTVQIDWG
+39 IGLGVEGTVQIDWG
-54 NGEKVTSEKLPVYD
+54 NGEKVTSEVIPAYD
-68 SKYSTM
+68 GWNQ
-74 TMKEVTGTVVGDGK
+74 VNVFGTVSGDGK
-88 VKIYGDNIVGFGCP
+88 VKIYGDNIVYFECS
-102 SRVDGGAQVLSLD
+102 SRVDGAQVLSLD
-115 VTKATAL
+115 VTKATTL
-122 KDLTANANKLTSIDL
+122 KDLTANTNKLASIDL

-144 KLTIANNQLTSIYIS
+144 KLTINNNQLTSIDIS
-159 KCTKLTELIINN
+159 KCTKLTTLDITN

-183 ALQNLTISQN
+183 TLQTLRIGQN
-193 KFTGELDLSTNPAL
+193 KLTGDLDLSTNPTIKS
-207 RNVYALN
+207 VYALTN
-214 MELNSVKI
+214 ELTSVKI
-222 GNNTASAP
+222 GNNTASKP
-230 RFSFNNNKL
+230 YFSFNYNKL
-239 TSIDASGIQ
+239 TSIDASGIN
-248 DAGNATL
+248 DAKNAIL

-265 KLPSAKMNTLNIS
+265 KLPSAQMKTLNIS

-290 DATTATKKFTYAP
+290 DATTTAKGFTYAP
-303 QNDYAIAESYKVG
+303 QNDYVIAESYKVG

-417 LSQGDAVTVAN
+417 LSQGDAVIVAN

>member
-54 NGEKVTSEKLPVYD
+54 NGEKVTSEVIPAFDGWNQVNV
-68 SKYSTM
+68 S
-74 TMKEVTGTVVGDGK
+74 GTVSGEGK
-88 VKIYGDNIVGFGCP
+88 VKIYGDNIVCFEC
-102 SRVDGGAQVLSLD
+102 SSTVKGAKVLSLD
-115 VTKATAL
+115 VTKATSL
-122 KDLTANANKLTSIDL
+122 KDLTANTNKLTAIDL
-137 TKNTELE
+137 TKNTELKE
-144 KLTIANNQLTSIYIS
+144 LNIDHNHLTSIDIS
-159 KCTKLTELIINN
+159 KCTQLTTLVINN

-183 ALQNLTISQN
+183 ALQKLTISEN
-193 KFTGELDLSTNPAL
+193 KFAGELDLSTNPAL
-207 RNVYALN
+207 KYVYALN
-214 MELNSVKI
+214 MDLNSVKI
-222 GNNTASAP
+222 GNNTASKP
-230 RFSFNNNKL
+230 YFSFNYNKL
-239 TSIDASGIQ
+239 TSIDALGIN
-248 DAGNATL
+248 DAKNATL
-255 FLIGN
+255 LLIGN

-265 KLPSAKMNTLNIS
+265 KLPSAKMSILRIS

-290 DATTATKKFTYAP
+290 TVAKTFTYAP
-303 QNDYAIAESYKVG
+303 QNDYVIAESYKVG

-367 TMSSALYSKFT
+367 TMRSALYSMFT

-403 VKVSTAGNE
+403 VKISTAGNE
-412 ISISG
+412 ISITG

-428 LGGAV
+428 LGGSV

>member
-32 DGNTRTF
+32 DGNTRTLT
-39 SIGLATEGTVQIDWG
+39 IGLGVEGTVQIDWG
-54 NGEKVTSEKLPVYD
+54 NGEKVTSEVIPAFDGWNQVNV
-68 SKYSTM
+68 S
-74 TMKEVTGTVVGDGK
+74 GTVSGEGK
-88 VKIYGDNIVGFGCP
+88 VKIYGDNIVCFECS

-144 KLTIANNQLTSIYIS
+144 KLTISNNQLTSIDIS
-159 KCTKLTELIINN
+159 KCTKLTTLDITN

-183 ALQNLTISQN
+183 ALQTLRIGQN
-193 KFTGELDLSTNPAL
+193 KFAGELDLSTNPTIKS
-207 RNVYALN
+207 VYAQIN
-214 MELNSVKI
+214 ELTAVKI
-222 GNNTASAP
+222 GNNTASKP
-230 RFSFNNNKL
+230 TFSFNENKL
-239 TSIDASGIQ
+239 TSFDATGIE
-248 DAGNATL
+248 DAANAIL
-255 FLIGN
+255 YLNGN

-265 KLPSAKMNTLNIS
+265 KLPSTKMKTLNIL

-290 DATTATKKFTYAP
+290 TVAKTFNYAP
-303 QNDYAIAESYKVG
+303 QNNYVIAESYKVG

-388 KVEGSTGINAVTAQG
+388 KVEGSTGINAVTAQE

>member
-39 SIGLATEGTVQIDWG
+39 TIGLGVEGTVQIDWG
-54 NGEKVTSEKLPVYD
+54 NGEKVTSEVIPAFDGWNQVNV
-68 SKYSTM
+68 S
-74 TMKEVTGTVVGDGK
+74 GTVSGDGK
-88 VKIYGDNIVGFGCP
+88 VKIYGDNIVYFECS
-102 SRVDGGAQVLSLD
+102 SRVDGAQVLSLD

-144 KLTIANNQLTSIYIS
+144 KLYININQLTSIDIS
-159 KCTKLTELIINN
+159 KCTKLTTLDINN

-183 ALQNLTISQN
+183 ALQTLRIGQN
-193 KFTGELDLSTNPAL
+193 KLTGELDLSTNPTIKS
-207 RNVYALN
+207 VYAQTN
-214 MELNSVKI
+214 ELTSVKI
-222 GNNTASAP
+222 GNNTASKP
-230 RFSFNNNKL
+230 TFSFNENKL
-239 TSIDASGIQ
+239 TSIDASGIN
-248 DAGNATL
+248 DAKNAIL

-265 KLPSAKMNTLNIS
+265 KLPSAKISILRIS

-290 DATTATKKFTYAP
+290 DATTAAKNFTYAP
-303 QNDYAIAESYKVG
+303 QNDYVIAESYKVG
-316 DVLDLSSQTSA
+316 DVLDLSLQTSA

-378 GTSIYKTTVT
+378 GTSVYKTTVT
-388 KVEGSTGINAVTAQG
+388 KVEGSTGINAVTAHG

>member
-39 SIGLATEGTVQIDWG
+39 TIGLATEGTVQIDWG
-54 NGEKVTSEKLPVYD
+54 NGEKVTSEVIPAYD
-68 SKYSTM
+68 GYNQ
-74 TMKEVTGTVVGDGK
+74 VNVFGTVSGDGK
-88 VKIYGDNIVGFGCP
+88 VKIYGDNIVYFECS
-102 SRVDGGAQVLSLD
+102 SRVDGAQVLSLD
-115 VTKATAL
+115 VTKATTL
-122 KDLTANANKLTSIDL
+122 KDLTANTNKLTAIDL

-144 KLTIANNQLTSIYIS
+144 KLTINNNQLTSIDIS
-159 KCTKLTELIINN
+159 KCTKLTTLDITN

-183 ALQNLTISQN
+183 ALQTLRIGQN
-193 KFTGELDLSTNPAL
+193 KLTGDLDLSTNPTIKS
-207 RNVYALN
+207 VYALTN
-214 MELNSVKI
+214 ELTSVKI
-222 GNNTASAP
+222 GNNTASKP
-230 RFSFNNNKL
+230 YFSFNYNKL
-239 TSIDASGIQ
+239 TSIDASGIN
-248 DAGNATL
+248 DAKNATL

-265 KLPSAKMNTLNIS
+265 KLPATQMKSLNIS

-290 DATTATKKFTYAP
+290 DATTTAKGFTYAP
-303 QNDYAIAESYKVG
+303 QNDYVIAESYKVG
-316 DVLDLSSQTSA
+316 DVLDLSSQTST

-378 GTSIYKTTVT
+378 GTSVYKTTIT
-388 KVEGSTGINAVTAQG
+388 KVEGSTGINAVTAQS